1 MHSAS
6 SVAYVTKRKSALPD
20 AKRDPEVGQLNSPWP
35 TYGGRPTTLW
45 VYLVPFGRY
54 TWERACLKTAKFF
67 SLIFFDHVTKPMVWG
82 HSGGMGHTGTYFC
95 FP

>member
-1 MHSAS
+1 M
-6 SVAYVTKRKSALPD
+6 AYVTKPKIALPD
-20 AKRDPEVGQLNSPWP
+20 TKRDPERELPWS

-54 TWERACLKTAKFF
+54 TWERACMRWLCLRTAIFF
-67 SLIFFDHVTKPMVWG
+67 LQIFFDHVTKPIVWG